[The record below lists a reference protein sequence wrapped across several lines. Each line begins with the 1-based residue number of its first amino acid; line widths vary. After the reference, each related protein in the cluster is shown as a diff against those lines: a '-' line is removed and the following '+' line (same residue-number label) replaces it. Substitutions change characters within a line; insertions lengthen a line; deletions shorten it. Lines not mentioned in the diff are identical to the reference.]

1 MNETDPITDVT
12 TYQLQKIRTQLEEL
26 KGPTAKRPKRSINW
40 IGSAWKWIAGSPDA
54 LDWDEILRSQNEI
67 IDNNNL
73 QYKVNSEIFKKTE
86 ELLQVVNGIATAT
99 NDVLGRTHQAKFS
112 QEIQHKLMILKD
124 DVSELIRAC
133 QMAKAGVANSNLLNK
148 EEINSLISEIEVL
161 PYSNVVEAIEYS
173 EPSIYTNGTL
183 LLYVLSMPKVA
194 QTRFNHLITRS
205 ILKDGHRVDLK
216 YKTILINKQLTYG
229 IKNSCLHLATAMVC
243 KQEALDLLSEDE
255 CLPRLLKG
263 GQTSCRYVIGTETTV
278 EVLKEDTIFLD
289 NFNSSIWSGKI
300 PKHLSGSYIL
310 QMENETITINN
321 QTYWRTSSSG
331 VQVLPPVLSTI
342 TNRSL
347 AVDLNLVHE
356 MTSGNIRLLGYLK
369 DKNNWFATSE
379 ALGLIL
385 LMVFILLIWRKLT
398 TGAKLPELNMS
409 ILQSSSRNRPK
420 NVTSPNHDLRD
431 ADL

>member
-1 MNETDPITDVT
+1 MGHICPVTDVII
-12 TYQLQKIRTQLEEL
+12 YQLQKIRAQLEEL
-26 KGPTAKRPKRSINW
+26 KGPTANRPKRSINW
-40 IGSAWKWIAGSPDA
+40 IGSAWKWITGSPDA
-54 LDWDEILRSQNEI
+54 LDWDEVLPSQNEI

-99 NDVLGRTHQAKFS
+99 NDVLGRNHQAKFS
-112 QEIQHKLMILKD
+112 QDIQHKLVILKD

-133 QMAKAGVANSNLLNK
+133 QMAKAGAANSNILNK
-148 EEINSLISEIEVL
+148 GEINSLIREIEVL

-183 LLYVLSMPKVA
+183 PC
-194 QTRFNHLITRS
+194 Q
-205 ILKDGHRVDLK
+205 
-216 YKTILINKQLTYG
+216 
-229 IKNSCLHLATAMVC
+229 SCLHLATAMVC

-289 NFNSSIWSGKI
+289 NFNWSGET
-300 PKHLSGSYIL
+300 PSYG
-310 QMENETITINN
+310 QMENETITITN
-321 QTYWRTSSSG
+321 QTYWSTSSSG

-347 AVDLNLVHE
+347 VVDLNLIHE

-369 DKNNWFATSE
+369 DKTNWLATSV

-385 LMVFILLIWRKLT
+385 LVFISLIWRKLT

-409 ILQSSSRNRPK
+409 ILQPSSRNRPK
-420 NVTSPNHDLRD
+420 QVASPNHDLRD